1 MKVEDGK
8 IADVRLYFDQVDVL
22 TQLGIMPATVGATA

>member
-1 MKVEDGK
+1 
-8 IADVRLYFDQVDVL
+8 VRLYFDQVDVL